1 MSSKPAGQQYCYYP
15 SGGGSST
22 PTPTPTTRP
31 SVAPSASPKVTPS
44 PSPSPI
50 VAASCRM
57 IVMYTTAW
65 KPLTDFSTFKTGNQF
80 YMCTYGSANTGEF
93 TKARFTVNAELRA
106 ETTLKMPG
114 TTNYFCDLYTVP
126 AKTYDF
132 VVTSEVYHS
141 ILGWRQ

>member
-1 MSSKPAGQQYCYYP
+1 
-15 SGGGSST
+15 
-22 PTPTPTTRP
+22 
-31 SVAPSASPKVTPS
+31 
-44 PSPSPI
+44 
-50 VAASCRM
+50 
-57 IVMYTTAW
+57 
-65 KPLTDFSTFKTGNQF
+65 
-80 YMCTYGSANTGEF
+80 MCTYGSANTGEF

-126 AKTYDF
+126 ATTYDF